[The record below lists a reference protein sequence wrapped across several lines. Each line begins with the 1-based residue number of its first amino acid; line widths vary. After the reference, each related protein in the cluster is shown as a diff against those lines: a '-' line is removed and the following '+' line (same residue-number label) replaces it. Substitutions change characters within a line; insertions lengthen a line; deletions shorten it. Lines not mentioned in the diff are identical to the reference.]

1 MNRPI
6 ADHIAGAGFRIDGLR
21 TAYIAGPRV
30 LTFMYSGAAMP
41 I

>member
-6 ADHIAGAGFRIDGLR
+6 ADHIVEAGFRMDQLT

-30 LTFMYSGAAMP
+30 LTFMYSGSAMP
-41 I
+41 S